1 MILSTKWSV
10 HLWRRSMP
18 VRLLVMVLGACLTAG
33 CNGEPDEIEA
43 ASPAPI
49 QIGAESVARA
59 TREEI
64 RTGPLVSGQLVA
76 ERNATVRA
84 EAGGSVVQT
93 TLEAGQPVRKG
104 TVLARI
110 DARDLADNVTS
121 SEVAVRSAENALELA
136 RSELRRTEALVAGG
150 ALAQRDLEGARN
162 TVANAESQLA
172 AAKART
178 STAQAQLG
186 NTVVRAPI
194 GGVISA
200 KTVNTGD
207 VVTPGTALYTIID
220 PTSMRL
226 EASVPSEQIGS
237 VRVGLPVQFTVRG
250 YQAQSFTGRVERI
263 SPSADPV
270 TRQVPIWISIPKGN
284 ERLIAG
290 LYAEGRVET
299 ELRQAIVVPGNA
311 IDATTGTPAVT
322 RVRDGRAERV
332 EVKTGIRDGD
342 TERVEITA
350 GLADGDMVLVGA
362 ARGVTPGTPVAVG
375 R

>member
-1 MILSTKWSV
+1 MILSTKRSV

-270 TRQVPIWISIPKGN
+270 TRQVPIWISIGKGN
-284 ERLIAG
+284 EGLIAG